1 MKFRMTAASFLNSC
15 TRVSSNV
22 RGQGTV
28 EFAVLT
34 GGLMVIV
41 IAFGLLWRA
50 LGSGLFVEHALSA
63 ASHHIDGA
71 ALGAISDVLL
81 F

>member
-1 MKFRMTAASFLNSC
+1 MTAAIVLNSYA
-15 TRVSSNV
+15 RVTGNV
-22 RGQGTV
+22 KGQGTV
-28 EFAVLT
+28 EFAIVT
-34 GGLMVIV
+34 GGLMVIAT
-41 IAFGLLWRA
+41 AFGLLWRA
-50 LGSGLFVEHALSA
+50 LGSGLFVKHALSA